1 MKRIKKILLIITIL
15 CLGWF
20 LVSCK
25 KEQEIKIK
33 PISIICTSDVHTGYK
48 DNIGYAGVK
57 AYENKRIN
65 EGYDTIL
72 IDSRDLSAYTDID
85 GRIVIE

>member
-1 MKRIKKILLIITIL
+1 MGI
-15 CLGWF
+15 F
-20 LVSCK
+20 LAPCK

-48 DNIGYAGVK
+48 DNIGYVGVK
-57 AYENKRIN
+57 AYEKKRIN

-72 IDSRDLSAYTDID
+72 IDSGDLSAYTDID
-85 GRIVIE
+85 GRIVIEQNYYNLKSGVNI